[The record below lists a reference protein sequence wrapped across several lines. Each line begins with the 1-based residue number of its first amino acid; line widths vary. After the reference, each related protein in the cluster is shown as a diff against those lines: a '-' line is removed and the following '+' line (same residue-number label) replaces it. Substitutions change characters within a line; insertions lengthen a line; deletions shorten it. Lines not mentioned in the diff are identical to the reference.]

1 MHLWDSKGDYNGIAF
16 LHIACPNHP
25 PFPTNNPVP
34 EKNVLPN
41 AQRSANPSNKD
52 IDNAHPHKPSGDNNK
67 SIDQAKNDAERNL
80 NIDSRNGVQ
89 SNFSQISMK
98 IEKSNSSQSP
108 SLQKLSY
115 AYTVDP
121 IKIEPK
127 NELFTGGY
135 NDSTCNVDRGCPESA
150 LRLDRIPSSS
160 TKVFNDRHSN
170 QKSDR
175 DLNELCKSSIEDK
188 RAENGWRQAE
198 SMDVVI
204 KDEGTAI
211 YGSSTSQI
219 GFFAQVRGEIPKSIV
234 TDNKLMGEEEISE
247 SKFFIDRSPRRPKR
261 ANEDVGMP
269 SPDELDLH
277 NRTQQVG
284 SLFHDT
290 DAPQIMMNEDSMQSV
305 DYEKSMLDQNF
316 NSDTVDVLGTLDED
330 DDEDVL

>member
-1 MHLWDSKGDYNGIAF
+1 MWDSKGECSKITF
-16 LHIACPNHP
+16 SHIACPDYL

-41 AQRSANPSNKD
+41 AQRSANPFNKD
-52 IDNAHPHKPSGDNNK
+52 IDNAHLHKPSEDNNK
-67 SIDQAKNDAERNL
+67 YIDQAKNDAERNL

-89 SNFSQISMK
+89 SNSIQISTK
-98 IEKSNSSQSP
+98 IEKSNSSKSP

-121 IKIEPK
+121 IKIETK
-127 NELFTGGY
+127 DQLFNGGY
-135 NDSTCNVDRGCPESA
+135 NDNTCNVDRSCHESA
-150 LRLDRIPSSS
+150 LKLDAIPSSS
-160 TKVFNDRHSN
+160 TKVFNDRHLN
-170 QKSDR
+170 QKSGR
-175 DLNELCKSSIEDK
+175 DLNELCKSSIEDR
-188 RAENGWRQAE
+188 RAETGWRQAE

-219 GFFAQVRGEIPKSIV
+219 GFFAQVRGEMPKSIK
-234 TDNKLMGEEEISE
+234 TDNKSIGEEEIFE
-247 SKFFIDRSPRRPKR
+247 SKFLIDRSPHRPKR
-261 ANEDVGMP
+261 ASEDVGMP

-277 NRTQQVG
+277 NRSQDVG